1 MMLTKILKS
10 RLSKNNLGT
19 HPVETCS
26 LMVTVNL
33 GNKEQTELECFLVI
47 TYNIR
52 IVDSS
57 KNFLPMVISSH

>member
-10 RLSKNNLGT
+10 RLSKNNLGI

-33 GNKEQTELECFLVI
+33 GKKEQTELECFL
-47 TYNIR
+47 
-52 IVDSS
+52 DSFQL
-57 KNFLPMVISSH
+57 NTNNQ